1 MVGLKCIVMAIVLG
15 LSAPSWLHAEGAPPT
30 VKGIRVFRTGDG
42 LGVEISAD
50 KKLEFTCTK
59 MPQLLKIVIDLPRT
73 EPGRSD
79 VIYKYKSALISDVR
93 LEKKTINDV
102 LVTRISV
109 NLIEDADFTARI
121 DPSDASKMTVL
132 LHKSATVP
140 AAVVSAT
147 TPGGTGSEKP
157 PAVDKPAVPVASLPK
172 DGLQA
177 PGLNR
182 QPISVTGVSCG
193 PNSVEIT
200 SGGAIGEFKVFT
212 LKGPERLIIDIP
224 GATSA
229 LHSLALPA
237 NRFGF
242 SKARFG
248 LFEGKL
254 RVVLDAGAKPLP
266 GYEVVQAAT
275 GLRVVPRD

>member
-1 MVGLKCIVMAIVLG
+1 MAGLRCIVMAIVLG
-15 LSAPSWLHAEGAPPT
+15 LSVPSWLHAEGALPT

-42 LGVEISAD
+42 LGVEVSAD

-79 VIYKYKSALISDVR
+79 IIYKYKSTLISDVR

-102 LVTRISV
+102 LFTRISV

-121 DPSDASKMTVL
+121 DPLDASKMTVL
-132 LHKSATVP
+132 LHQSAVVP
-140 AAVVSAT
+140 ARVVSAA
-147 TPGGTGSEKP
+147 TPGGAGSERL
-157 PAVDKPAVPVASLPK
+157 PAVDKRAVPVLPK
-172 DGLQA
+172 DGLQP
-177 PGLNR
+177 PGPGR

-193 PNSVEIT
+193 PDSVEIT
-200 SGGAIGEFKVFT
+200 SGGAVGAFKVFT

-224 GATSA
+224 DATST

-248 LFEGKL
+248 LYEGKL

-266 GYEVVQAAT
+266 GYEVVKAAT
-275 GLRVVPRD
+275 GLRVVLRD

>member
-1 MVGLKCIVMAIVLG
+1 MVGLKWIVMAIVLG
-15 LSAPSWLHAEGAPPT
+15 LSAPSWLHAEGPPPT
-30 VKGIRVFRTGDG
+30 VKGIRVFRSGDG

-50 KKLEFTCTK
+50 KNFEFTCTK

-79 VIYKYKSALISDVR
+79 IIYKYKSALISDVR

-102 LVTRISV
+102 LVTRVSV

-121 DPSDASKMTVL
+121 DPADSSKLTVL
-132 LHKSATVP
+132 LHKTAPVAALAPSA
-140 AAVVSAT
+140 A
-147 TPGGTGSEKP
+147 TPGGAGSQRL
-157 PAVDKPAVPVASLPK
+157 PAAGKPAAPVASLAK
-172 DGLQA
+172 DGLKP
-177 PGLNR
+177 PGLNL
-182 QPISVTGVSCG
+182 QAISVTGVSCRT
-193 PNSVEIT
+193 NSVEIT
-200 SGGAIGEFKVFT
+200 SGGAIGAFKAFT

-224 GATSA
+224 GATST

-266 GYEVVQAAT
+266 GYEVVHAAT
-275 GLRVVPRD
+275 GLRVVLRD

>member
-1 MVGLKCIVMAIVLG
+1 MGSLKCIVMAIVLG

-30 VKGIRVFRTGDG
+30 VKGIRVFRAGDG

-50 KKLEFTCTK
+50 KNFEFTCTK

-79 VIYKYKSALISDVR
+79 IVYKYKSALISEVR

-102 LVTRISV
+102 LVTRVSV

-121 DPSDASKMTVL
+121 DPSDSSKLTVL
-132 LHKSATVP
+132 LHKSAPV
-140 AAVVSAT
+140 AAVAPPAT
-147 TPGGTGSEKP
+147 IPGGAGSEKLA
-157 PAVDKPAVPVASLPK
+157 AVGKPAAPVTSLAK
-172 DGLQA
+172 DVLK
-177 PGLNR
+177 PSGLNR
-182 QPISVTGVSCG
+182 PPISVTGVSCG
-193 PNSVEIT
+193 RDSVEIT

-212 LKGPERLIIDIP
+212 LKEPERLIIDIP
-224 GATSA
+224 GATCA
-229 LHSLALPA
+229 LRSLALPV
-237 NRFGF
+237 NSFGF

-275 GLRVVPRD
+275 GLRVVLRR